1 MGAANKRSPNGTIPV
16 PSYRRRSP
24 RNLRFRVFCQAC
36 ILNALIMGADSSL
49 RADEVEL
56 LEKLEAKR
64 RRPAEQS
71 PIQAADDVQV
81 DS

>member
-1 MGAANKRSPNGTIPV
+1 MSLV
-16 PSYRRRSP
+16 
-24 RNLRFRVFCQAC
+24 V
-36 ILNALIMGADSSL
+36 MGADSSL
-49 RADEVEL
+49 RADEVAL

-81 DS
+81 GS